1 MRRTAQASSKLMP
14 RKVRLITS
22 IWVGRGPMAPMAARQ
37 RCASQQPAQAV
48 SSGIER
54 QWNRMNNRSPA
65 WVRGPPIM
73 WIIVY
78 TTVYIL

>member
-1 MRRTAQASSKLMP
+1 
-14 RKVRLITS
+14 
-22 IWVGRGPMAPMAARQ
+22 MAPMAARQ